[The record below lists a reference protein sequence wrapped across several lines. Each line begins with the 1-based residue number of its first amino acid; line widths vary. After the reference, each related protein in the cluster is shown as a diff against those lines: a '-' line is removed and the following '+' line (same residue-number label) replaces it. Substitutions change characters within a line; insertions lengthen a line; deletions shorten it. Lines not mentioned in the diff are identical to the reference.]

1 MPQVYLYFFLA
12 KRPNVDKLPA
22 GPELNALIAKHVFGW
37 KNVHH
42 EKTGNDGQVWGK
54 KPDKLGRWRKRTVPD
69 YSGGI
74 AGASGIEQRM
84 KQLGRLEQYTKELSK
99 VAKTKGLPANWATSD
114 QQCRAALK
122 ALKY

>member
-1 MPQVYLYFFLA
+1 M
-12 KRPNVDKLPA
+12 
-22 GPELNALIAKHVFGW
+22 
-37 KNVHH
+37 
-42 EKTGNDGQVWGK
+42 
-54 KPDKLGRWRKRTVPD
+54 PD

-74 AGASGIEQRM
+74 AGASGIEQQM

-99 VAKTKGLPANWATSD
+99 VAKTKRLPANWATSD